1 MRQEILNILPV
12 IIRQAIEELELEF
25 KELEEIRVRCGR
37 FITLFYKGEEI
48 LINQQYKYKIQ
59 REHMREILEYISQYS
74 LYAYEEELKQG
85 YITIEGGHRVG
96 LAGKTVIENQRVKT
110 IKWIHS
116 MNIRVA
122 HEVIGCA
129 NPIVN
134 HVYANNKI
142 RNTLIISPPR
152 CGKTTIL
159 RDLIRQL
166 SNGNSKVIGHTIG
179 VVDERSELGACYQ
192 GIPQNDLGCRTDILD
207 GCPKVEGMMMLVR
220 SMSPQIIAVDEI
232 GMKEDIDAIEY
243 VSRCGCHMLASIH
256 GTTLDEIKEKPILNT
271 LLDKKIFERYI
282 VLANQPKV
290 GSIRGVYDGN
300 GVLLY
305 QDSREHIRTD
315 I

>member
-1 MRQEILNILPV
+1 MRQEILNILPN
-12 IIRQAIEELELEF
+12 IIRQAIEELHLEF

-37 FITLFYKGEEI
+37 YISLFYKGEEV

-59 REHMREILEYISQYS
+59 KEHIREMLEYVSQYS
-74 LYAYEEELKQG
+74 LYAYEEELRQG

-96 LAGKTVIENQRVKT
+96 FAGKTVIENQRVKT
-110 IKWIHS
+110 IKWINS
-116 MNIRVA
+116 ANIRVA

-134 HVYANNKI
+134 YVYANNQI
-142 RNTLIISPPR
+142 QNTLIISPPR

-166 SNGNSKVIGHTIG
+166 SDGNSKIKGHTIG

-192 GIPQNDLGCRTDILD
+192 GVPQNDLGSRTDILD

-220 SMSPQIIAVDEI
+220 SMSPQVIAIDEI
-232 GMKEDIDAIEY
+232 GMKADIDAIEY
-243 VSRCGCHMLASIH
+243 ISRCGCNMLASVH
-256 GTTLDEIKEKPILNT
+256 GTTLEEIKEKPILNT
-271 LLDKKIFERYI
+271 LLDKNIFERYI
-282 VLANQPKV
+282 VLTNQPKV
-290 GSIRGVYDGN
+290 GSIRGIYDGN

-305 QDSREHIRTD
+305 QDSGEYLCND